1 MLRRSLYPL
10 ASLSLLFALWVGLSA
25 AIFDHHYAE
34 KIPWHSHIYLDLGAV
49 AQHTHETGVGPHQHS
64 PDGSG
69 GAAQDAVSITSTK
82 ASSSFWVMVTL
93 GLAMV
98 LSLPLVMPHVFTT
111 SLTYA
116 ANARLRSLS
125 VPPLLRPPP
134 ASLPS

>member
-1 MLRRSLYPL
+1 MFRRCLYPL

-34 KIPWHSHIYLDLGAV
+34 KIPWHGHIYLDPGAI
-49 AQHTHETGVGPHQHS
+49 AQHTHVPGVGPHQHT

-69 GAAQDAVSITSTK
+69 GAAPDPVSITSTK
-82 ASSSFWVMVTL
+82 ASSSFWIMVTL

-98 LSLPLVMPHVFTT
+98 LCLPLAMPHVFTT
-111 SLTYA
+111 GMSQL
-116 ANARLRSLS
+116 ANARLRSLP

-134 ASLPS
+134 SWLPS